1 MKVPTLAG
9 DDVVLR
15 SWSAGDAGWYVAVR
29 DEAVYRWTRESP
41 SLTSEEAAAGI
52 AATKADP
59 GRGAFAITDPGS
71 GELLGNVGVL
81 VHDDAVELSYWVA
94 PDARGRGVASAALAT
109 AAFWAANTFGKPMLE
124 LLTHPQNIASQRV
137 AQNAGFVPT
146 GLLASRDTCAD
157 DDGMVAR
164 YERRVSAA
172 TD

>member
-1 MKVPTLAG
+1 M
-9 DDVVLR
+9 
-15 SWSAGDAGWYVAVR
+15 
-29 DEAVYRWTRESP
+29 
-41 SLTSEEAAAGI
+41 
-52 AATKADP
+52 
-59 GRGAFAITDPGS
+59 
-71 GELLGNVGVL
+71 GVL